1 MNTNIITITGPSG
14 SGKTELIK
22 ALENRGQ
29 FARLISVTTR
39 PMRPGEI
46 DGVDY
51 YFITP
56 AEFQDYVETDQLVQ
70 SVSFNGFNYGTTVKE
85 LRRVVGLEKR
95 PIVIVEPS
103 GIPHFSDIA
112 EKYGF
117 NHVKIFITA
126 GQEVL
131 VERYLRRISE
141 PADPARLRYHARR
154 ISAISDEVQWG
165 NLYEYDLR
173 LYNGGNDLKHIDK
186 MAELTENLY
195 GEGGNAT
202 Q

>member
-1 MNTNIITITGPSG
+1 MSSNLVTITGPSG

-22 ALENRGQ
+22 ALESRGK

-56 AEFQDYVETDQLVQ
+56 AEFQEYVETDKLVQ
-70 SVSFNGFNYGTTVKE
+70 SVSFNGFNYGTTDNE
-85 LRRVVGLEKR
+85 LARIAAIGKQ
-95 PIVIVEPS
+95 PIVIVEPT
-103 GIPHFSDIA
+103 GVPHFERIA
-112 EKYGF
+112 GEYGL
-117 NHVKIFITA
+117 NHIKLFVTA

-131 VERYLRRISE
+131 IERYLRRITE
-141 PADPARLRYHARR
+141 PADPSRIRYHAKR
-154 ISAISDEVQWG
+154 IAAIADEVQWG
-165 NLYEYDLR
+165 NLYEYDLKM
-173 LYNGGNDLKHIDK
+173 YNGGDDLKHIEK

-195 GEGGNAT
+195 GKSGDAT
-202 Q
+202 